1 MHTPVKASLFC
12 MMCNGNLT
20 ERLEVLENDVQAL
33 QSVYRSIHK
42 DFMHHVMGVFKGAQ
56 KYPFIQQGCSPH
68 NRTLQ
73 ISTREFYIFIG
84 EVFMVSPHANQVL
97 IE

>member
-1 MHTPVKASLFC
+1 MHTTVKASLFC
-12 MMCNGNLT
+12 MTCNGNLT

-33 QSVYRSIHK
+33 QSVYRSTHK
-42 DFMHHVMGVFKGAQ
+42 DFMHHAMGVFKGAQ
-56 KYPFIQQGCSPH
+56 NYPFIQQGCSPH